1 MQDCSVFWL
10 LIEGDVTLNL
20 LSPTNSVKEAPIQI
34 VKMQICAKA
43 GSHRDYSFHRGHI
56 YKAEQMF

>member
-10 LIEGDVTLNL
+10 LIEGDLTLNL

-56 YKAEQMF
+56 